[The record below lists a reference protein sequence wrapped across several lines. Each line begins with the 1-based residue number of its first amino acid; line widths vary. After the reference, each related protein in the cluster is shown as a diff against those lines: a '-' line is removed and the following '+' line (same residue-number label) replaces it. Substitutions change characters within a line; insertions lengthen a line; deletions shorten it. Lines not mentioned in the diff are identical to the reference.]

1 MYGASVT
8 VPTRIDRIADGWPA
22 HNSLLLM
29 LGVANKLVATTPI
42 VQAYPWFLR
51 IDPGIAS
58 LPGVFG
64 TTVNNEQ
71 LVQTK
76 PDVVFL
82 SQTDDNTVKSIRGL
96 GLPLVQVYFTD
107 FAQLEACFQLT
118 GQVLGGDAPGRATQ
132 YVSYLDEHLAAVRAR
147 TAQLPPEQ
155 RPRVVHLS
163 SLQPLMVDGRDTIID
178 QWIDAAGGRNA
189 AHDDIVSNGKTVTF
203 EQVLA
208 WDPDV
213 LILGG
218 TVSQVQTMRID
229 PQWQQL
235 RAVSTG
241 RLYVNPK
248 GVFPWDRYGP
258 EEALQI
264 QWAAQLLHPDLF
276 TDLDL
281 VKTTRDF
288 YQNFFAYTLSDTD
301 VQDILQP
308 RA

>member
-8 VPTRIDRIADGWPA
+8 VPLRIDRIADGWPA
-22 HNSLLLM
+22 HNSLMLM
-29 LGVANKLVATTPI
+29 LGVADKLVATTPI

-51 IDPGIAS
+51 IYPGIAS
-58 LPGVFG
+58 IPGAFG
-64 TTVNNEQ
+64 AAVNNEQ
-71 LVQTK
+71 LVQSK

-118 GQVLGGDAPGRATQ
+118 GQVLGGGAPARATQ
-132 YVSYLDEHLAAVRAR
+132 YVGYLDEHLASVRAR
-147 TAQLPPEQ
+147 TTPLPADQ

-163 SLQPLMVDGRDTIID
+163 SPQPLMVDGRDTIID
-178 QWIDAAGGRNA
+178 QWIDTAGGRNA
-189 AHDDIVSNGKTVTF
+189 AHDDIQSNGKPVTF

-218 TVSQVQTMRID
+218 TVAQVQSMQSD
-229 PQWQQL
+229 PQWQKL
-235 RAVSTG
+235 RAVSSG

-264 QWAAQLLHPDLF
+264 QWAAQLLHPELF
-276 TDLDL
+276 ADLDM
-281 VKTTRDF
+281 VKTTREF
-288 YQNFFAYTLSDTD
+288 YQSFFSYALSDAD

-308 RA
+308 QK

>member
-1 MYGASVT
+1 MPIRSPRTAHPMPWLAAPLTLLTLALSACGGGTPPPQAAVPGPTSAPQAAVAGPTSAPRSTPAQSSPATPGAAATQTVTDMYGASVT

-64 TTVNNEQ
+64 TTVHNEQ

-118 GQVLGGDAPGRATQ
+118 GQVLGGGGRAVSGHAVRELPGRAPGRRPRADR
-132 YVSYLDEHLAAVRAR
+132 SASAR
-147 TAQLPPEQ
+147 TASAGRPPE
-155 RPRVVHLS
+155 
-163 SLQPLMVDGRDTIID
+163 
-178 QWIDAAGGRNA
+178 
-189 AHDDIVSNGKTVTF
+189 
-203 EQVLA
+203 
-208 WDPDV
+208 
-213 LILGG
+213 
-218 TVSQVQTMRID
+218 
-229 PQWQQL
+229 
-235 RAVSTG
+235 
-241 RLYVNPK
+241 
-248 GVFPWDRYGP
+248 
-258 EEALQI
+258 
-264 QWAAQLLHPDLF
+264 
-276 TDLDL
+276 
-281 VKTTRDF
+281 
-288 YQNFFAYTLSDTD
+288 
-301 VQDILQP
+301 
-308 RA
+308 